1 MFGKKIQFQ
10 LNNFNKNK
18 ILNQLILFIHYVY
31 KDKIN
36 VNKDDKLYNEYNS
49 ALYRLYLGFIYYHG
63 LNPDSNFL
71 SWIILINSG
80 NINGLNQIIDVTE
93 YFDKYYN
100 LHEFNDIIIEDLNT
114 CDYKSNEMFRN
125 IIIDALKDGNVF
137 KCDLKL
143 LKEICDTNNIDVYT
157 KAKILNKKH
166 FGRGINYAESV
177 PARNVHHADTNK
189 IIKLT
194 LNQMNDLFTYWYM
207 KADKN
212 AWFMLKDVTQL
223 PNCEGNYFQ
232 LIYTSVIC
240 NIMFIF

>member
-1 MFGKKIQFQ
+1 
-10 LNNFNKNK
+10 
-18 ILNQLILFIHYVY
+18 
-31 KDKIN
+31 
-36 VNKDDKLYNEYNS
+36 
-49 ALYRLYLGFIYYHG
+49 
-63 LNPDSNFL
+63 
-71 SWIILINSG
+71 
-80 NINGLNQIIDVTE
+80 
-93 YFDKYYN
+93 
-100 LHEFNDIIIEDLNT
+100 
-114 CDYKSNEMFRN
+114 MFRN